1 MKRRC
6 YATHRKEYPNYGGRG
21 IVVCERW
28 LSSFQNFLDDMGP
41 KPEGHTLDRIDND
54 GPYEL
59 ANCRWLLRAA
69 QELNKRSNR
78 LITAFGET
86 MPVSAMARRHG
97 VKPETLF
104 NRLAKYT
111 DPEAAILAS
120 QRYSRG

>member
-120 QRYSRG
+120 QR